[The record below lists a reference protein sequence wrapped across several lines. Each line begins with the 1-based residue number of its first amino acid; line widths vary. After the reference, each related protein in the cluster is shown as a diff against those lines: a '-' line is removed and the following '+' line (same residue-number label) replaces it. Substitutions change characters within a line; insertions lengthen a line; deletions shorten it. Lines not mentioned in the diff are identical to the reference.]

1 MSECHSPYVVGNL
14 AFNTPCPCSCHWG
27 GECSCNCNHSYYG
40 RIDNVKPIRNLTED
54 FVKEREQT
62 IMHEMKEMEDRIKRH
77 VTECKRQV
85 IKEIQTIFKKE
96 NLIINPTKEV
106 KNDKRNTKNIIK

>member
-1 MSECHSPYVVGNL
+1 MCS
-14 AFNTPCPCSCHWG
+14 CSCH
-27 GECSCNCNHSYYG
+27 NIYYG
-40 RIDNVKPIRNLTED
+40 RVNNVKPIRNLADD

-62 IMHEMKEMEDRIKRH
+62 IMHEMKDMEDRIKRH

-96 NLIINPTKEV
+96 DPIVHPIKEV
-106 KNDKRNTKNIIK
+106 KNDK